1 MLWGEAMGYVAIW
14 SQQQAGAQHPYEING
29 EATAFL
35 TSPIPPL
42 ERMLLDKTQIQT
54 SLLRHHVEEAGEILI
69 PDNAKPLWTAGW
81 VLRLCWESTSYCSN
95 QDVVQLPTLFLNL
108 QHK

>member
-1 MLWGEAMGYVAIW
+1 MLWGEVMGYVAIW
-14 SQQQAGAQHPYEING
+14 SQQQAGAQHPYDING

-54 SLLRHHVEEAGEILI
+54 SLLGHHVEEAGEILI